1 MSCCA
6 RECGDLQ
13 HIYSKLLESQ
23 SKVVGSHGFSSVF
36 WGIPMPFPHND
47 CSIVHAYPQCPGVP
61 FPLHPL
67 QPPQPS
73 ADNRHSSNWK
83 VILLMWTWI
92 SISLMTSGSKHFV
105 IHHWDSHVYFWEV
118 PTFARFSTE
127 VFSPSW
133 TWAFLGTPN
142 INSTS
147 DVCFADVSSPHAGSL
162 STLLR
167 NWMNEFGWSAACKW
181 STTPHVY
188 SYALILKKKIQ
199 TKATYLPHCFL
210 LVVHSSVF
218 HWRPQ
223 SASPVLHRLS
233 WVYEAHAVFRRGER
247 EKVT

>member
-1 MSCCA
+1 MLCTLPFLCLANSLRQVLRVHSCPKWQDLHFYPASLPLWSMSCCA

-133 TWAFLGTPN
+133 TWAFWVPQILTPLQ
-142 INSTS
+142 TY
-147 DVCFADVSSPHAGSL
+147 VLLMFPPLMLVLSL
-162 STLLR
+162 
-167 NWMNEFGWSAACKW
+167 
-181 STTPHVY
+181 
-188 SYALILKKKIQ
+188 
-199 TKATYLPHCFL
+199 
-210 LVVHSSVF
+210 
-218 HWRPQ
+218 
-223 SASPVLHRLS
+223 LS
-233 WVYEAHAVFRRGER
+233 WGTEWMSLDDLQLVSDLQPHMSIVMPSY
-247 EKVT
+247 